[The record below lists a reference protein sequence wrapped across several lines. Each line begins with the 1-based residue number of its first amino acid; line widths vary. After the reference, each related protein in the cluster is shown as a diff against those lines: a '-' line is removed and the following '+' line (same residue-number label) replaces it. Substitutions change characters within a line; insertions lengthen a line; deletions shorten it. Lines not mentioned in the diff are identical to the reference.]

1 MGVEEN
7 DNAAAAEPAASEA
20 EGAFRAALLRSIAAG
35 GARGPIGHVGEV
47 EAAAAQFCREQRR
60 QGHPPERMLR
70 DAKRVIHEAIDGE
83 HVAVAE
89 RAVQSCITHYY
100 RKD

>member
-1 MGVEEN
+1 MGIEDHEKT
-7 DNAAAAEPAASEA
+7 APSESGAPAAES
-20 EGAFRAALLRSIAAG
+20 AFRAALLRSHAAG
-35 GARGPIGHVGEV
+35 GRRDAMGYVGEV
-47 EAAAAQFCREQRR
+47 EAAAAQFCRELRR

-83 HVAVAE
+83 NVAVAE

>member
-1 MGVEEN
+1 MGVGEN
-7 DNAAAAEPAASEA
+7 DEVARTEPGAPAAEA
-20 EGAFRAALLRSIAAG
+20 AFRAALLRSHAAG
-35 GARGPIGHVGEV
+35 GARGAMGHVGEV
-47 EAAAAQFCREQRR
+47 EAAAAHFCRELRS

-83 HVAVAE
+83 NVAVAE

>member
-1 MGVEEN
+1 MGLEEEGKATELKP
-7 DNAAAAEPAASEA
+7 DASVAEV
-20 EGAFRAALLRSIAAG
+20 AFREALLRSHAGG
-35 GARGPIGHVGEV
+35 GARGPMGHVGEV
-47 EAAAAQFCREQRR
+47 EAAAAQFCRELRR

-70 DAKRVIHEAIDGE
+70 DAKRVIHEAIDGDN
-83 HVAVAE
+83 VAVAE

>member
-7 DNAAAAEPAASEA
+7 DRATPPGTAASET
-20 EGAFRAALLRSIAAG
+20 EQAFRAALIRSHAAV
-35 GARGPIGHVGEV
+35 GARGPMGHVGEV
-47 EAAAAQFCREQRR
+47 EAAAAQFCRELRR

-70 DAKRVIHEAIDGE
+70 DAKRVIHEAIDGDN
-83 HVAVAE
+83 VAVAE

>member
-7 DNAAAAEPAASEA
+7 DKAAPTEPAASEVEA
-20 EGAFRAALLRSIAAG
+20 AFRAALLRSIAAG

-47 EAAAAQFCREQRR
+47 EAAAAQFCRELRR

-70 DAKRVIHEAIDGE
+70 DAKRVIHDAIDGE
-83 HVAVAE
+83 NVAVAE

>member
-1 MGVEEN
+1 
-7 DNAAAAEPAASEA
+7 
-20 EGAFRAALLRSIAAG
+20 
-35 GARGPIGHVGEV
+35 
-47 EAAAAQFCREQRR
+47 
-60 QGHPPERMLR
+60 MLR

-83 HVAVAE
+83 NVAVAE

>member
-1 MGVEEN
+1 MGAEE
-7 DNAAAAEPAASEA
+7 DVRTGPAEPGASETEA
-20 EGAFRAALLRSIAAG
+20 AFRAALLRSHAAG
-35 GARGPIGHVGEV
+35 GASSPTGHVGEV
-47 EAAAAQFCREQRR
+47 EAAAAQFCRALRR

-70 DAKRVIHEAIDGE
+70 DAKRVIHEAIDGDN
-83 HVAVAE
+83 VAVAE

>member
-1 MGVEEN
+1 MGY
-7 DNAAAAEPAASEA
+7 
-20 EGAFRAALLRSIAAG
+20 
-35 GARGPIGHVGEV
+35 VGEV
-47 EAAAAQFCREQRR
+47 EAAAAQFCRELRR

-83 HVAVAE
+83 NVAVAE